1 MFSDDS
7 PLTIPDHRR
16 GSYSD
21 ELINIQGDD
30 GTLMRLYLYKP
41 GNGIAVPNKAV
52 GGSVKEVKLKEVVGM
67 AFPEKLEKSKNGKSR
82 RVKGIVQIKVTIS
95 RSVHRPKPI
104 WKSLTE
110 KLTVFSEERTLPFLD
125 PSPMGPAAIC
135 LCNCN
140 TGKKCPYPSRTIE
153 HRF

>member
-30 GTLMRLYLYKP
+30 GTSDETLPIYLKSLMRLYLYKP

-52 GGSVKEVKLKEVVGM
+52 GGSVKEVKLK
-67 AFPEKLEKSKNGKSR
+67 KL
-82 RVKGIVQIKVTIS
+82 
-95 RSVHRPKPI
+95 
-104 WKSLTE
+104 
-110 KLTVFSEERTLPFLD
+110 
-125 PSPMGPAAIC
+125 
-135 LCNCN
+135 
-140 TGKKCPYPSRTIE
+140 
-153 HRF
+153 